1 MHVGLVVNPIAG
13 MGGRVGLK
21 GTDGNDILLE
31 SIRRGAVS
39 AVEER
44 AFESL
49 KSAGPLGEYE
59 FLTAGGNMGEELLLR
74 TKAKFDVVYVPEN
87 PSSANDTRIAC
98 KKVVDLGG
106 QILLFAGGDG
116 TARDVLDAIDEEIP
130 VIGIPSGVKMH
141 SGVFSINPEAA
152 GRLLRLFVSGSLPL
166 HRAEVMD
173 IDEDAFRGGRL
184 SASLYGHMLVPHE
197 PALIQHSKSEV
208 ATITSEEEKDE
219 IGQYVS
225 ENLEDGVL
233 CILGP
238 GTTVEAVSGNLGIK
252 KTLLGVDVVLDG
264 KAIICDATEN
274 DLMETLGKYGDA
286 KIIVT
291 PVGGQGFIFGRG
303 NQPIS
308 PRVIRIV
315 GRDNIVVI
323 AAPSKLKEIK
333 VLRVDTGDPYLD
345 QELRGYMKVI
355 VGYGRRSL
363 VKVE

>member
-1 MHVGLVVNPIAG
+1 

-21 GTDGNDILLE
+21 GTDGDDTLLE
-31 SIRRGAVS
+31 SIGRGAVS
-39 AVEER
+39 AVEDR

-49 KSAGPLGEYE
+49 KFAGPLGEYE
-59 FLTAGGNMGEELLLR
+59 FLTVGGNMGEELLLR
-74 TKAKFDVVYVPEN
+74 TEAEFEVVYVPEN
-87 PSSANDTRIAC
+87 PSSANDTRMGC

-116 TARDVLDAIDEEIP
+116 TARDVLDAIDERIP

-141 SGVFSINPEAA
+141 SGVFSTNPEAA
-152 GRLLRLFVSGSLPL
+152 GRLLRLFASGSLPV

-173 IDEDAFRGGRL
+173 IDEDAFRRGRL
-184 SASLYGHMLVPHE
+184 SASLYGHMLVPYE

-208 ATITSEEEKDE
+208 ATITAEEEKDE

-225 ENLEDGVL
+225 ENLENGVL
-233 CILGP
+233 YIFGP
-238 GTTVEAVSGNLGIK
+238 GTTVEAVSGYLGIG

-264 KAIICDATEN
+264 KVIICDATEN
-274 DLMETLGKYGDA
+274 DLLEALGKYSDA
-286 KIIVT
+286 RIIVT

-315 GRDNIVVI
+315 GRDNIIVI
-323 AAPSKLKEIK
+323 AAPSKLKEIRA
-333 VLRVDTGDPYLD
+333 LRVDTGNPDLD
-345 QELRGYMKVI
+345 EKLRGYMKVI

-363 VKVE
+363 AKVE